1 MSLTRNEPDMTQA
14 PLTGR
19 DPRLDFFRGLCLAM
33 IFINHVPGQIYETF
47 TSRNFGFTDAAEGFV
62 FMSGA
67 AAGLAYSIG
76 MMTRPLWPT
85 VGKIWGRVW
94 LLYLVHVMTAFLAI
108 AISAATLKFAGVDTL
123 IERAN
128 VQWLGKDMLGFLIGV
143 PTLGHQLGYVNIL
156 PMYMVLLA
164 AAPFMIKLAQWRV
177 WALLASVTVIWALAG
192 QFRIDLP
199 NYPTKGGWFFNPISW
214 SIIFALG
221 LATGIRLKQG
231 RRLVPVNRWLIGL
244 ASAYLLLSLV
254 WLKQPDV
261 NYVMARS
268 MSYLWDH
275 GFPFWVVG
283 MDKTY
288 VALPRLLHL
297 MSLAY
302 LLSLPGPIRM
312 ISGSR
317 WVAPIVTLGRNSLP
331 VFAFGTVLAFV
342 GQSIKVIYDLNF
354 AQDTA
359 LIVTGLT
366 LQWAL
371 ARAREWHKAQIKAA
385 RTPAPKAPLATR

>member
-1 MSLTRNEPDMTQA
+1 
-14 PLTGR
+14 
-19 DPRLDFFRGLCLAM
+19 M

-67 AAGLAYSIG
+67 AAGLAYFLG
-76 MMTRPLWPT
+76 MSTRPLWPT
-85 VGKIWGRVW
+85 LSKIWGRVW
-94 LLYLVHVMTAFLAI
+94 LLYMVHVMTAFVAI
-108 AISAATLKFAGVDTL
+108 AISAATLKFFGVDAL
-123 IERAN
+123 MERAN
-128 VQWLGKDMLGFLIGV
+128 VQWLGKDMLGFLIGI

-164 AAPFMIKLAQWRV
+164 VAPFMLLLARWRI
-177 WALLASVTVIWALAG
+177 WALLAVVTLVWAVSG

-199 NYPTKGGWFFNPISW
+199 NYPTKGGWFFNPLSW
-214 SIIFALG
+214 SMIFAIG

-231 RRLVPVNRWLIGL
+231 RRLVPVNRWLIML
-244 ASAYLLLSLV
+244 AGAYLLLSLV

-261 NYVMARS
+261 NKFMAQK

-302 LLSLPGPIRM
+302 LLSLPGPIRALAAA
-312 ISGSR
+312 R
-317 WVAPIVTLGRNSLP
+317 WVAPVVTLGRNSLP
-331 VFAFGTVLAFV
+331 VFAFGTILAFV
-342 GQSIKVIYDLNF
+342 GQSIKVTNDLTF
-354 AQDTA
+354 VQDTL
-359 LIVTGLT
+359 LILTGLT
-366 LQWAL
+366 MQWGL
-371 ARAREWHKAQIKAA
+371 ARAREWHKVHVK
-385 RTPAPKAPLATR
+385 RPR

>member
-1 MSLTRNEPDMTQA
+1 MTKT
-14 PLTGR
+14 PLTAR

-67 AAGLAYSIG
+67 AAGLAYTIG
-76 MMTRPLWPT
+76 MMTRPFWPT

-94 LLYLVHVMTAFLAI
+94 LLYLVHVMTAFMAI
-108 AISAATLKFAGVDTL
+108 AISAATMKFFGVDTL
-123 IERAN
+123 LERAN

-164 AAPFMIKLAQWRV
+164 VAPLMIKLAHWRV
-177 WALLASVTVIWALAG
+177 WALLATVTVIWAVAG

-199 NYPTKGGWFFNPISW
+199 NYPTQGGWFFNPISW
-214 SIIFALG
+214 SMIFALG

-231 RRLVPVNRWLIGL
+231 RRLVPVNKWLTGFAI
-244 ASAYLLLSLV
+244 AYLVLSVV
-254 WLKQPDV
+254 WLKHPDV
-261 NYVMARS
+261 NRTMAQS

-302 LLSLPGPIRM
+302 LLSLPGPIRLLAA
-312 ISGSR
+312 SR

-331 VFAFGTVLAFV
+331 VFALGTVLAFV
-342 GQSIKVIYDLNF
+342 GQAIKVTNELNF
-354 AQDTA
+354 WQDTA
-359 LIVTGLT
+359 LILTGLT

-371 ARAREWHKAQIKAA
+371 ARAREWHKAQMK
-385 RTPAPKAPLATR
+385 APKPVVAPA

>member
-1 MSLTRNEPDMTQA
+1 MTKT
-14 PLTGR
+14 PLTAR

-67 AAGLAYSIG
+67 AAGLAYTIG

-108 AISAATLKFAGVDTL
+108 AISAATMKFFGVDTL
-123 IERAN
+123 LERAN

-164 AAPFMIKLAQWRV
+164 VAPLMIKLAHWRV
-177 WALLASVTVIWALAG
+177 WALLATVTVIWAVAG

-199 NYPTKGGWFFNPISW
+199 NYPTQGGWFFNPISW
-214 SIIFALG
+214 SMIFALG

-231 RRLVPVNRWLIGL
+231 RRLVPVNKWLTGFAI
-244 ASAYLLLSLV
+244 AYLVLSVV
-254 WLKQPDV
+254 WLKHPDV
-261 NYVMARS
+261 NRTMAQS

-302 LLSLPGPIRM
+302 LLSLPGPIRLLAA
-312 ISGSR
+312 SR

-331 VFAFGTVLAFV
+331 VFALGTVLAFV
-342 GQSIKVIYDLNF
+342 GQAIKVTNELNF
-354 AQDTA
+354 WQDTA
-359 LIVTGLT
+359 LILTGLT

-371 ARAREWHKAQIKAA
+371 ARAREWHKAQMK
-385 RTPAPKAPLATR
+385 APKPVVAPA